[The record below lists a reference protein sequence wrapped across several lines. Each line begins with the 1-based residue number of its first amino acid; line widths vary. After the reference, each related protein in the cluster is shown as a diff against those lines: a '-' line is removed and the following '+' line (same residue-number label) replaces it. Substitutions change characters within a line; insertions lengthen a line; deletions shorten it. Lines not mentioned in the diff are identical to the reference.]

1 MKHSHSE
8 HQSHNMKSPY
18 KQLAV
23 MTLVHLVIMY
33 VAMFAMINRGAYF
46 YNNTNMLYMAVLMA
60 APVTLFMLFSMWRM
74 YPDRQKNIW
83 LIVVFAL
90 LTTGSYYAIRAQ
102 VGVGDKQFLR
112 AMIPH
117 HSGAILMCRE
127 ANITDQEIATL
138 CKEIIDGQQREID
151 QMEGILKRLKD

>member
-1 MKHSHSE
+1 
-8 HQSHNMKSPY
+8 
-18 KQLAV
+18 
-23 MTLVHLVIMY
+23 MTLVHLAIMY

-60 APVTLFMLFSMWRM
+60 APVTLFMVVSMRHM
-74 YPDRQKNIW
+74 YPNKHLNIAIC
-83 LIVVFAL
+83 LAFAL
-90 LTTGSYYAIRAQ
+90 LTIGSYYSIRAQ

-127 ANITDQEIATL
+127 ANIQDPEIKTL
-138 CKEIIDGQQREID
+138 CQGIIESQQREID
-151 QMEGILKRLKD
+151 QMEAMLKRY

>member
-1 MKHSHSE
+1 MKHSHD
-8 HQSHNMKSPY
+8 HQHHAMKSPY

-33 VAMFAMINRGAYF
+33 VAMFAMINRGSYF
-46 YNNTNMLYMAVLMA
+46 YNNTNMFYMAVLMA
-60 APVTLFMLFSMWRM
+60 APVTLFMLFSMRHM
-74 YPDRQKNIW
+74 YPNQKLNI
-83 LIVVFAL
+83 IVGIVFAL
-90 LTTGSYYAIRAQ
+90 LTIGSYGAIRMQ

-127 ANITDQEIATL
+127 ANIKDAEIATL
-138 CKEIIDGQQREID
+138 CKGIIESQQREID
-151 QMEGILKRLKD
+151 QMEAMLKRY

>member
-1 MKHSHSE
+1 MKHSHGE
-8 HQSHNMKSPY
+8 HKHHTMKSSY

-23 MTLVHLVIMY
+23 MTVVHLAVMY
-33 VAMFAMINRGAYF
+33 VAMFAMINRGSYF
-46 YNNTNMLYMAVLMA
+46 YNNTNMFYMAVLMA
-60 APVTLFMLFSMWRM
+60 APVTLFMLTSMWHM
-74 YPDRQKNIW
+74 YPNQKANI
-83 LIVVFAL
+83 IIGIAFAL
-90 LTTGSYYAIRAQ
+90 LTIASYGAIRAQ

-127 ANITDQEIATL
+127 ANITDQEISSL

-151 QMEGILKRLKD
+151 QMEAIFQRLN